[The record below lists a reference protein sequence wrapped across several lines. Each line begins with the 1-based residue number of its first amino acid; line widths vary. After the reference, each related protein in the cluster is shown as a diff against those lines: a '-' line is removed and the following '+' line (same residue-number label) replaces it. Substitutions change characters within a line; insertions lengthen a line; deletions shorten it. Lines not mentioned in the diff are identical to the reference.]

1 MQEIP
6 LQLDIVTLLLALGLF
21 LGFFV
26 SYFLIKKSWKSNVPN
41 LLMGLLILG
50 LTLTMLEGWLN
61 YTGLIFKVLWATNF
75 AEPLNFILAPLIY
88 FFVVS
93 QFESIKVKSNLLH
106 LLPFVFWLGY
116 CVFFFMQPDAVKYN
130 SNIEVMQMDIPFVE
144 TLEKYSGDPLN
155 IRSYVNLFTG
165 LSFIIY
171 TGLTLKIITDK
182 ARSLGQMIWNTTNKT
197 LIAIRNS
204 QYHFLIVIAIFIA
217 VKLFFG
223 NNDVG
228 DYFIYLYITFMLF
241 MTTVQIMNSSN
252 YFNEVSTFLEG
263 PVLKY
268 KKSSLAKED
277 KTIILNAIQHQLKD
291 EKYFKN
297 STASLTGLAKLIN
310 QSSHHV
316 SQVINEKLN
325 QSFFEL
331 LASHRVE
338 EAKVILKTELGKKLT
353 IEEVAERV
361 GYNSKS
367 AFNTAFKKFTS
378 QTPSAYRDS

>member
-6 LQLDIVTLLLALGLF
+6 LHLDIIALLMALGLF

-26 SYFLIKKSWKSNVPN
+26 SYFLIKKSWKSNLPN
-41 LLMGLLILG
+41 LFMGLFILSIS
-50 LTLTMLEGWLN
+50 LTMLEGWLN
-61 YTGLIFKVLWATNF
+61 YTGLIFKVLLVTNF

-88 FFVVS
+88 LFVIS
-93 QFESIKVKSNLLH
+93 QFKNFKKEKQWLH
-106 LLPFVFWLGY
+106 FIPFIIWLGY
-116 CVFFFMQPDAVKYN
+116 CVFFFIQPDVVKYN
-130 SNIEVMQMDIPFVE
+130 SNIDVMRVDIPFININYFVSE
-144 TLEKYSGDPLN
+144 DPLR
-155 IRSYVNLFTG
+155 IRTYVNLLTG

-171 TGLTLKIITDK
+171 NALTLKILINK
-182 ARSLGQMIWNTTNKT
+182 ARSLSQTLWNTTNKT
-197 LIAIRNS
+197 IIAIRNA
-204 QYHFLIVIAIFIA
+204 QYHFLIVIVIFIA

-223 NNDVG
+223 NSDVG

-241 MTTVQIMNSSN
+241 MTTVQIMNSSS

-268 KKSSLAKED
+268 QKSSLANEEKE
-277 KTIILNAIQHQLKD
+277 IILNAINIQMQD
-291 EKYFKN
+291 EKYFLS
-297 STASLTGLAKLIN
+297 STASLSGLAKAIKE
-310 QSSHHV
+310 SSHHV

-325 QSFFEL
+325 QSFFEM
-331 LASHRVE
+331 LATYRVE
-338 EAKVILKTELGKKLT
+338 EAKAILKTELGKKLT

-378 QTPSAYRDS
+378 QTPSAHRDS